1 MDKLKKFYA
10 EHKDEILTGAYIA
23 GSGAIILG
31 AMAYLVKHSE
41 IDRVVEGIME
51 EIDGNLVSTVRYESG
66 FTAKFIEPIKK

>member
-10 EHKDEILTGAYIA
+10 EHKDEFQTGFFLA
-23 GSGAIILG
+23 GFGVVMIG

-41 IDRVVEGIME
+41 IDRVVEGIRE